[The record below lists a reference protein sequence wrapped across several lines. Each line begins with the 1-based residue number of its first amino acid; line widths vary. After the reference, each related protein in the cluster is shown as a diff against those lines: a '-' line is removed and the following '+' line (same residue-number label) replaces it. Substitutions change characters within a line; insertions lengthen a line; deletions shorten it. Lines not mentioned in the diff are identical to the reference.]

1 MKKISILSLHLG
13 YGGIEKSIVSL
24 ANILCE
30 KYKVEIACVYNLYD
44 KCVFDLDD
52 RVKINYLNPK
62 EIIPNRDKF
71 KSAFGQKN
79 FYMIFKESWFA
90 GKVLYYRKKSIVDY
104 IKSCDSD
111 IIISTRD
118 IFNNW
123 TGKYAKNGVVK
134 IGWEHNHYHG
144 NMKYAKK
151 VINSAKNLD
160 YFVLVSSALKEFYAS
175 KLTNTKCVYI
185 PNCIEELPKNKSN
198 LKGKKIISVGRLSP
212 EKGYLDLLKVYKKV
226 IIDNPDWTLDIIG
239 DGVDKEKLEDYISK
253 NGLTGVT
260 LHGYQGKDYIEKVM
274 LESSIYLMCSHTE
287 SFGIVLIEAMS
298 YGIPCIA
305 FSSAEGALDIIEND
319 KNGYLIDERNI
330 DNMVCKV
337 KDLIDDKNKR
347 NKMGEYAIK
356 SVTKYTSEVVG
367 KEWFKL
373 IEESD
378 INE

>member
-24 ANILCE
+24 ANILCK
-30 KYKVEIACVYNLYD
+30 KYQVEIACVYKLYD
-44 KCVFDLDD
+44 KCVFDLDE
-52 RVKINYLNPK
+52 KIEIKYLNPK
-62 EIIPNRDKF
+62 EIIPNKDTF
-71 KSAFGQKN
+71 KAAVAAKN
-79 FYMIFKESWFA
+79 FYRIFRESYTA
-90 GKVLYYRKKSIVDY
+90 TKVLYYRKKSMTDY
-104 IKSCDSD
+104 IKNCDSD

-118 IFNNW
+118 IFNSW
-123 TGKYAKNGVVK
+123 LGKYAKSGVTK
-134 IGWEHNHYHG
+134 IGWEHNHYHD
-144 NMKYAKK
+144 NMKYARK

-160 YFVLVSSALKEFYAS
+160 YFVLVSSSLRDFYS
-175 KLTNTKCVYI
+175 KHLNNTKCIYI
-185 PNCIEELPKNKSN
+185 PNCIESLPSNKSKLN
-198 LKGKKIISVGRLSP
+198 DKRFISVGRLSP

-226 IIDNPDWTLDIIG
+226 IIDYPDWKLDIIG

-253 NGLTGVT
+253 NGLDGVT

-319 KNGYLIDERNI
+319 KNGYLIENRNI
-330 DNMVCKV
+330 DDMVNKIGE
-337 KDLIDDKNKR
+337 LIDNKDKRKEL
-347 NKMGEYAIK
+347 GEYALN
-356 SVTKYTSEVVG
+356 SVSKYTSEVVG

-378 INE
+378 VYE